1 MRPRNVNHTVLAL
14 ARRGGA
20 AKTLLTAA
28 LLAVAALAPF
38 STSWHAASLQHV
50 RCAEHGELTH
60 VAVGDGVV
68 ATSDA
73 KAVADASRSTLT
85 GRNAGTPAGHEHC
98 EVAFLVQGGG
108 HAPAARTAPRIAPP
122 VSVRPPAA
130 TDAPALARAALLA
143 AAPKTSPPI
152 A

>member
-1 MRPRNVNHTVLAL
+1 MRPRNENHTVLAS
-14 ARRGGA
+14 ARRSGA
-20 AKTLLTAA
+20 VKTLLTAA
-28 LLAVAALAPF
+28 LLAVAGLAPF

-60 VAVGDGVV
+60 VAFSDGVV

-73 KAVADASRSTLT
+73 RAVTDASRSTLA
-85 GRNAGTPAGHEHC
+85 GRNARTPAGHEHC

-108 HAPAARTAPRIAPP
+108 HAPAARSAPRIAPQ
-122 VSVRPPAA
+122 VSVLLPAA
-130 TDAPALARAALLA
+130 TDAPEPARAALLA

-152 A
+152 G